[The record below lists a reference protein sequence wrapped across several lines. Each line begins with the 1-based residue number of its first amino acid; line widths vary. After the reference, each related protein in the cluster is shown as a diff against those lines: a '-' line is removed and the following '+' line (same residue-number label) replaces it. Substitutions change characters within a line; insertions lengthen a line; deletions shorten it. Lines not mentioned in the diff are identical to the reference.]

1 MDSEKSDIHVIARN
15 RKARHDYE
23 ITSSIE
29 AGIELRGAEVKSLRE
44 GKLNLADA
52 YAIWHNGQVVL
63 RNLHISPYKMSG
75 PDPLDP
81 MRERRLLLHKKEIAK
96 LRAKIEQKGM
106 SLVPLEIY
114 FKGKLVKVELGLGV
128 GRRKYDKRQAIAK
141 ADADRRI
148 LRAKRRDTDD

>member
-1 MDSEKSDIHVIARN
+1 MSQEKPDIHVIARN

-52 YAIWHNGQVVL
+52 YALYHHGQVIL
-63 RNLHISPYKMSG
+63 RNLHISPYKMAAG
-75 PDPLDP
+75 EPLDP
-81 MRERRLLLHKKEIAK
+81 SRERRLLLHKKEIAK
-96 LRAKIEQKGM
+96 LRARIEQKGM

-128 GRRKYDKRQAIAK
+128 GRKRFDKRQAIAK

-148 LRAKRRDTDD
+148 QRAKRRDTDD

>member
-1 MDSEKSDIHVIARN
+1 MNTDKPEIHVIARN

-23 ITSSIE
+23 IIATIE

-44 GKLNLADA
+44 GKLNVADA
-52 YAIWHNGQVVL
+52 YAMYHNGQVIL
-63 RNLHISPYKMSG
+63 RNLHISPYKMAAAE
-75 PDPLDP
+75 PLDP

-96 LRAKIEQKGM
+96 LRARIEQKGL

-128 GRRKYDKRQAIAK
+128 GRKRFDKRQAIAK

-148 LRAKRRDTDD
+148 QRAKRRDTDD

>member
-1 MDSEKSDIHVIARN
+1 MTNEKPEIHVIARN

-23 ITSSIE
+23 IMSSIE

-52 YAIWHNGQVVL
+52 YALFDKNQVIL
-63 RNLHISPYKMSG
+63 RNLHISPYKMAAG
-75 PDPLDP
+75 EPLDP
-81 MRERRLLLHKKEIAK
+81 MRQRRLLLHKKEIAK

-106 SLVPLEIY
+106 ALVPLEIY
-114 FKGKLVKVELGLGV
+114 FSGKLVKVELGLGV
-128 GRRKYDKRQAIAK
+128 GRKRFDKRQAIAK

-148 LRAKRRDTDD
+148 RRAKRRDTDE